1 MFICV
6 STNFAVIYLLSSL
19 CYKSTDALLLAC
31 KHGNK
36 DVTRYLLVDMHSDPN
51 ISDKDGQTPL
61 SLASDN
67 DTIQVLL
74 QHGAVADN
82 AYKLHKKVLGNL
94 FSKDP
99 LENSV
104 KMFVTGLGGDGK
116 STLIEAMQHEPTFLT
131 PLKVVFIPPKEVEG
145 VSQRTAGIVPK
156 VFNSEIFGPVQF
168 FDFAGQE
175 AFYSSHAALI
185 RSTVDACPPVFLLV
199 TGMHNDHDT
208 LSHSVSYW
216 LGIVQNQCTS
226 MKGKAPLII
235 VGSHE
240 DVLKERGEDPESKK
254 QLILQCVGKFSDH
267 LALIDFVLM
276 DCRYSNSVGMKQLRR
291 STGTACVSLRERLS
305 VAINAHMF
313 LVYLLDKFPGVVAVM
328 LKEVQSRI
336 ETDRQDPSKKIRELL
351 SFVPTTQPRLVEICV
366 QLSDKGHLLFLHNT
380 VSVEKSF
387 VIIDK
392 TPLLETVNGTIFAPE
407 GFDQHCTLGTS
418 TGVVRQSKLS
428 DHFKKV
434 KRAHLFH
441 KLGIDIIV
449 GCLSHLE
456 LCISLEDEEV
466 LSLIRQQVANTT
478 EQATPS
484 SESYLF
490 FPALIRLE
498 APERVWEVLPPHR
511 CHFGWVLSCS
521 STLQI
526 FDVRFFHVLLLR
538 LALSL
543 GLAPVI
549 NPDLPSLQ
557 HQCTVWKTGITWST
571 RQGVSVLVAVVEHK
585 KKILV
590 LVQSPDLS
598 PEYLHLRTNV
608 VQRVLKAAKDLCS
621 GLATDE
627 LFLPPTSISYPLN
640 KETTLYSQKSL
651 AESIVSCDR
660 FVVSTKGI
668 LPIALNELVHGGVYS
683 DLGENILQLM
693 FNEESPEYLQKVSDR
708 FLSAVAKQVANVPG
722 KAEMIKKI
730 LLPPSAVLDEAT
742 PTEDNEDLE
751 MILVR
756 WRETSDGTYRSLRKT
771 LDQYSVFSGRSPLVS
786 IVYTFFI
793 IIIH

>member
-1 MFICV
+1 M
-6 STNFAVIYLLSSL
+6 L
-19 CYKSTDALLLAC
+19 
-31 KHGNK
+31 
-36 DVTRYLLVDMHSDPN
+36 
-51 ISDKDGQTPL
+51 
-61 SLASDN
+61 
-67 DTIQVLL
+67 
-74 QHGAVADN
+74 HGAVADN

-104 KMFVTGLGGDGK
+104 KLFVTGLGGDGK

-199 TGMHNDHDT
+199 TGMHNDNDT

-240 DVLKERGEDPESKK
+240 DVLKKRSEDPESKK
-254 QLILQCVGKFSDH
+254 QLILQCVKDFSDH
-267 LALIDFVLM
+267 FELIDFVLM
-276 DCRYSNSVGMKQLRR
+276 DCRYSNSAGMKQLRR

-351 SFVPTTQPRLVEICV
+351 SFIPTTQPRLVEICV

-428 DHFKKV
+428 DHFKKI
-434 KRAHLFH
+434 KRADLLQ

-456 LCISLEDEEV
+456 LCIPLEDEEV
-466 LSLIRQQVANTT
+466 LSLIQQQVASTT

-498 APERVWEVLPPHR
+498 APERVWEVLPPHS
-511 CHFGWVLSCS
+511 CHFGWVL

-549 NPDLPSLQ
+549 DPDLPSLQ
-557 HQCTVWKTGITWST
+557 HQCTVWKTGITWGT

-608 VQRVLKAAKDLCS
+608 VQRVLQAAKDLCS

-651 AESIVSCDR
+651 AESIVSCHR
-660 FVVSTKGI
+660 FVVSTKGT
-668 LPIALNELVHGGVYS
+668 LPIALNELVHGEVYS

-730 LLPPSAVLDEAT
+730 LLPPSAVLDKAT
-742 PTEDNEDLE
+742 PIEDNEDLA

-756 WRETSDGTYRSLRKT
+756 WRETSDGTYQSLRET

>member
-1 MFICV
+1 
-6 STNFAVIYLLSSL
+6 
-19 CYKSTDALLLAC
+19 
-31 KHGNK
+31 
-36 DVTRYLLVDMHSDPN
+36 
-51 ISDKDGQTPL
+51 
-61 SLASDN
+61 
-67 DTIQVLL
+67 
-74 QHGAVADN
+74 
-82 AYKLHKKVLGNL
+82 
-94 FSKDP
+94 
-99 LENSV
+99 
-104 KMFVTGLGGDGK
+104 
-116 STLIEAMQHEPTFLT
+116 MQLEPTIFT

-156 VFNSEIFGPVQF
+156 VFNSAIFGPVQF

-226 MKGKAPLII
+226 MKGKAPLIV

-240 DVLKERGEDPESKK
+240 DVLKKRGEDPESKK
-254 QLILQCVGKFSDH
+254 QLILRCVQKFSDH
-267 LALIDFVLM
+267 FKLIDFVLM

-336 ETDRQDPSKKIRELL
+336 ETDRHDPSKKIRELL
-351 SFVPTTQPRLVEICV
+351 SFIPTAQPRLVEICCK
-366 QLSDKGHLLFLHNT
+366 LNDKGHLLFLHNT

-407 GFDQHCTLGTS
+407 GFEQHCTLGTS
-418 TGVVRQSKLS
+418 TGVVRQSKLN

-434 KRAHLFH
+434 KLADLFH

-456 LCISLEDEEV
+456 LCIPIEDEEV
-466 LSLIRQQVANTT
+466 LSLIQQQVANTT
-478 EQATPS
+478 EQATAS
-484 SESYLF
+484 NESYLF

-498 APERVWEVLPPHR
+498 APERVWEVQTPHS

-521 STLQI
+521 NTLQI

-549 NPDLPSLQ
+549 DPDLPSLQ
-557 HQCTVWKTGITWST
+557 HQCTVWKTGIIWST
-571 RQGVSVLVAVVEHK
+571 RQGVSVLVAVVDHK

-608 VQRVLKAAKDLCS
+608 VQRVLQAAKDLCS

-651 AESIVSCDR
+651 AESIVSCHR
-660 FVVSTKGI
+660 FVVSTKGT
-668 LPIALNELVHGGVYS
+668 LPIALNELVHGEVYS

-693 FNEESPEYLQKVSDR
+693 FNEESLEYLQKVSDR
-708 FLSAVAKQVANVPG
+708 FLSAVAKQVAKVPG

-756 WRETSDGTYRSLRKT
+756 WRETSDGTYQCLRET

>member
-1 MFICV
+1 MLF
-6 STNFAVIYLLSSL
+6 SLLHHNGKQS
-19 CYKSTDALLLAC
+19 DNLLLAC
-31 KHGNK
+31 KLGHK
-36 DVTRYLLVDMHSDPN
+36 EIVLCLLVDGNSDPN
-51 ISDKDGQTPL
+51 ISNEDGQTPL
-61 SLASDN
+61 SLARDN
-67 DTIQVLL
+67 DTIQLLL

-82 AYKLHKKVLGNL
+82 AYKLHQKVLGKF
-94 FSKDP
+94 FSKDQ
-99 LENSV
+99 LENPV

-116 STLIEAMQHEPTFLT
+116 STLIEAMQLEPTIFT

-156 VFNSEIFGPVQF
+156 VFNSAIFGPVQF

-208 LSHSVSYW
+208 LSRSVSYW

-226 MKGKAPLII
+226 MKGKAPLIV
-235 VGSHE
+235 VGSHD
-240 DVLKERGEDPESKK
+240 DVLKKRGEDPESKK
-254 QLILQCVGKFSDH
+254 QLILQCVQKFSDH
-267 LALIDFVLM
+267 FELIDFVLM
-276 DCRYSNSVGMKQLRR
+276 DCRYSNSVGMTQLRH

-305 VAINAHMF
+305 VALNSHMF
-313 LVYLLDKFPGVVAVM
+313 LVYLLDKFRGAVAVM

-336 ETDRQDPSKKIRELL
+336 ENDRHDPSKKIRELL
-351 SFVPTTQPRLVEICV
+351 SFIPTTQPHLVEICCE
-366 QLSDKGHLLFLHNT
+366 LNDKGHLLFLHNT

-392 TPLLETVNGTIFAPE
+392 TPLLETVNGSIFAPE
-407 GFDQHCTLGTS
+407 GFEQHCMLGTS

-428 DHFKKV
+428 EHFKKV
-434 KRAHLFH
+434 KRADLLL
-441 KLGIDIIV
+441 KLGIEIIV

-456 LCISLEDEEV
+456 LCIPLEDEEV
-466 LSLIRQQVANTT
+466 LSLIQQQVANTT
-478 EQATPS
+478 EQATAS
-484 SESYLF
+484 NESYLF

-498 APERVWEVLPPHR
+498 APERVWEVLPPHS
-511 CHFGWVLSCS
+511 CHFGWVL

-549 NPDLPSLQ
+549 DPDLPSLQ
-557 HQCTVWKTGITWST
+557 HQCTVWKTGIIWST
-571 RQGVSVLVAVVEHK
+571 RQGVSVLVAVVDHK

-608 VQRVLKAAKDLCS
+608 VQRVLQAAKDLCS

-640 KETTLYSQKSL
+640 KETTLFSQKSL
-651 AESIVSCDR
+651 AESIVSCHR
-660 FVVSTKGI
+660 FVVSTKGT
-668 LPIALNELVHGGVYS
+668 LPIALNELVHGEVYS

-708 FLSAVAKQVANVPG
+708 FLSAVAKQVAKVPG

-730 LLPPSAVLDEAT
+730 LLLPSAVLDEAT

-756 WRETSDGTYRSLRKT
+756 WRETSDGTYQCLRQT

-786 IVYTFFI
+786 IPSL
-793 IIIH
+793 

>member
-1 MFICV
+1 
-6 STNFAVIYLLSSL
+6 
-19 CYKSTDALLLAC
+19 
-31 KHGNK
+31 
-36 DVTRYLLVDMHSDPN
+36 MHSDPN
-51 ISDKDGQTPL
+51 ISDNDGQTPL
-61 SLASDN
+61 SLAGDN
-67 DTIQVLL
+67 DTIQLLL

-104 KMFVTGLGGDGK
+104 KLFVTGLGGDGK

-199 TGMHNDHDT
+199 TGMHNDRDT

-240 DVLKERGEDPESKK
+240 DVLKKRSEDPESKK
-254 QLILQCVGKFSDH
+254 QLILQCVKDFSDH
-267 LALIDFVLM
+267 FELIDFVLM
-276 DCRYSNSVGMKQLRR
+276 DCRYSNSSGMKQLRR
-291 STGTACVSLRERLS
+291 STGTAFVSLRKRLS

-313 LVYLLDKFPGVVAVM
+313 LVYLLDKFRGVVAVT
-328 LKEVQSRI
+328 LKEVQSKI

-351 SFVPTTQPRLVEICV
+351 SFIPTTQPRLLEICCE
-366 QLSDKGHLLFLHNT
+366 LNDKGHLLFLHNT
-380 VSVEKSF
+380 LSVEKSF

-434 KRAHLFH
+434 KRADLFH

-456 LCISLEDEEV
+456 LCIPLEDEEV
-466 LSLIRQQVANTT
+466 LSLIQQQVTNTT
-478 EQATPS
+478 EQATAS
-484 SESYLF
+484 NESYLF

-498 APERVWEVLPPHR
+498 APERVWEVQTPHS

-526 FDVRFFHVLLLR
+526 FDARFFHVLLLR

-549 NPDLPSLQ
+549 DPDLPSLQ
-557 HQCTVWKTGITWST
+557 HQCTVWKTGITWGT

-608 VQRVLKAAKDLCS
+608 VQRVLQAAKDLCS

-651 AESIVSCDR
+651 AESIVSSDR
-660 FVVSTKGI
+660 FVVSTKGT
-668 LPIALNELVHGGVYS
+668 LPIALNELVHSEVYS

-693 FNEESPEYLQKVSDR
+693 FNEESPENLQKVSDR

-742 PTEDNEDLE
+742 PTEANEDLV

-756 WRETSDGTYRSLRKT
+756 WRETSDGTYRCLRET